1 MWINWFDISTCGG
14 AIILQH
20 WMKQILRATFPT
32 THINHKLTLH
42 DASCKFIWLYD
53 WDMYDSL
60 TKNTY
65 TPLQYNDAC
74 IYFTEIR
81 NWYIQGDKTQKK
93 GTTLQMYSQRYCV
106 EDKYY

>member
-1 MWINWFDISTCGG
+1 MTQAVS
-14 AIILQH
+14 
-20 WMKQILRATFPT
+20 
-32 THINHKLTLH
+32 
-42 DASCKFIWLYD
+42 LYD
-53 WDMYDSL
+53 CTIEICMIRRIRKNWKQSL

-93 GTTLQMYSQRYCV
+93 GIIKKKKKTQKKGTTLQMYSQRYCV